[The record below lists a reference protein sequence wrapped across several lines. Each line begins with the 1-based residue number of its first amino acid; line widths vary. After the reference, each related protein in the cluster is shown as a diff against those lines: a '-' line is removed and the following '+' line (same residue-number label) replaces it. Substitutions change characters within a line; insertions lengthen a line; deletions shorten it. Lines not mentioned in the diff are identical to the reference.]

1 MRRAMI
7 SFLVLTLWTLGCD
20 GGSGAGAGADPDA
33 GTPGDVPGGLVEIE
47 PGATWGPVRAS
58 MAEAPVVLE
67 LGALGARFE
76 SPAHGVAG
84 MLSGIGDDATVVSV
98 EWTAA
103 AGIAAGDLRKSVAS
117 ALGDPIEDLFMDA
130 WWYPGDGLLIEF
142 AGDVVVRVHVF
153 EAVQ

>member
-7 SFLVLTLWTLGCD
+7 SFLILALGTVGCD
-20 GGSGAGAGADPDA
+20 GGSGAGAGADPDTVGPGVAPA
-33 GTPGDVPGGLVEIE
+33 GLMEIE

-58 MAEAPVVLE
+58 MVEAPVVLD

-84 MLSGIGDDATVVSV
+84 MLTGIGDDATVVSV
-98 EWTAA
+98 EWTTA

-142 AGDVVVRVHVF
+142 AEDVVVRVHVF
-153 EAVQ
+153 EAAQ